1 MCGAAPDCAHRG
13 AGQAQGSPQ
22 EESQGGAGGGNG
34 KLANISLGTDQIVN
48 MLYRPGMMLL
58 STSQSTPWR

>member
-1 MCGAAPDCAHRG
+1 MCGAAPDCAHCG

-22 EESQGGAGGGNG
+22 EEPQGGAGGGDG
-34 KLANISLGTDQIVN
+34 ELANISLAADWIVN
-48 MLYRPGMMLL
+48 MLCRPGMMLL